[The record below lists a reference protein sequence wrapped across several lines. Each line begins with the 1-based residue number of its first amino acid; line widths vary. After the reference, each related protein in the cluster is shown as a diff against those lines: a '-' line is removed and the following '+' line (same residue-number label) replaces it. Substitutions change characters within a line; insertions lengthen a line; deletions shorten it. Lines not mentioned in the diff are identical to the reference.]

1 MEKSKTSKKKDIE
14 KKKNTHFVKNP
25 SMNYFQA
32 SGVEFRGEYLTLEQ
46 IATKIRI
53 HELIKK
59 GIVIDND

>member
-1 MEKSKTSKKKDIE
+1 
-14 KKKNTHFVKNP
+14 
-25 SMNYFQA
+25 MNYFQA

-53 HELIKK
+53 RELIKK